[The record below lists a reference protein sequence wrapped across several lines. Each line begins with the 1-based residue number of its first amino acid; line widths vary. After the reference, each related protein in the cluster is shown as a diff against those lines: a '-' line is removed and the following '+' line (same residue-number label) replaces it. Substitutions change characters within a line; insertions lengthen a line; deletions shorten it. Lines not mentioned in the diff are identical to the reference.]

1 MKKASAGQ
9 AHAEGGGEA
18 KAWAKGRATGQ
29 DRTKRAASITSSR
42 SRVSLGE
49 SGTIRKKGLGSKARA
64 MARSRLQWC
73 EKIVDYFEVR
83 GAGCVRAWACAA
95 TPLASKLIT
104 AHEE

>member
-1 MKKASAGQ
+1 
-9 AHAEGGGEA
+9 
-18 KAWAKGRATGQ
+18 
-29 DRTKRAASITSSR
+29 
-42 SRVSLGE
+42 
-49 SGTIRKKGLGSKARA
+49 